1 MLEEIENLVNKKK
14 RTACG
19 KLWYCFYVL
28 CESNAFSIVMNT
40 SIILNSVIMAMNRY
54 PISNEEQSFLT
65 YSNYFFYFLFLVEMI
80 VKQIGL
86 GLKGYFV
93 DRFNQFD
100 CLIVI
105 ISTIDILN

>member
-1 MLEEIENLVNKKK
+1 
-14 RTACG
+14 
-19 KLWYCFYVL
+19 
-28 CESNAFSIVMNT
+28 
-40 SIILNSVIMAMNRY
+40 
-54 PISNEEQSFLT
+54 
-65 YSNYFFYFLFLVEMI
+65 LFLVEMI